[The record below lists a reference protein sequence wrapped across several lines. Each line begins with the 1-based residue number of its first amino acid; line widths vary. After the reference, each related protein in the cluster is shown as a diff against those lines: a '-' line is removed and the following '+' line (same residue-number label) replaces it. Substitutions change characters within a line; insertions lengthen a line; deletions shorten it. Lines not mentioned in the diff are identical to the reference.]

1 MIKRSILCFAVLF
14 GIHLVIV
21 LLNPMVGM
29 ATHQWQDNVIKAQ
42 QFIYAEKSDTV
53 MVGTSLSAR
62 IIRDSIPTVKSVS
75 FGGCAVEDGL
85 RIILSKG
92 DLPRFI
98 LAETNLFFLDGNSEL
113 VSKMTEGVMP
123 MLRRWI
129 PSLREQYQ
137 PICMLASM
145 MASAADINPQAGTST
160 VDMDLLNE
168 SIEHHIK
175 YDWQMPE
182 PQAETRM
189 GDMKRLVEMFEA
201 KGTRVLF
208 FEMPVNERLTH
219 LKRYDQTR
227 ELMQK
232 TFPADRYTYLPF
244 DTTRYVTTDGEHLD
258 YEGQQVFSHYFKGV
272 LSDLGRSAQ
281 DRN

>member
-98 LAETNLFFLDGNSEL
+98 LAETNLFFLDGNPEL

-232 TFPADRYTYLPF
+232 TFPAERYTYLPF

>member
-53 MVGTSLSAR
+53 MVGTSLSAS

-98 LAETNLFFLDGNSEL
+98 LAETNLFFLDGNPEL

>member
-98 LAETNLFFLDGNSEL
+98 LAETNLFFLDGNPEL

-145 MASAADINPQAGTST
+145 MASAANINPQAGTST
-160 VDMDLLNE
+160 VDRDLLNE

-182 PQAETRM
+182 AQAETRM

>member
-98 LAETNLFFLDGNSEL
+98 LAETNLFFLDGNPEL

-182 PQAETRM
+182 AQAETRM

-272 LSDLGRSAQ
+272 LSDLGHSAQ

>member
-14 GIHLVIV
+14 GIHLAIV

-98 LAETNLFFLDGNSEL
+98 LAETNLFFLDGNPEL

-182 PQAETRM
+182 AQAETRM

-272 LSDLGRSAQ
+272 LSDLGHSAH